1 MSIGIGLVFL
11 AELSSA
17 TCVPA
22 SETPELAKIEAT
34 NREVREAF
42 KAGDIE
48 RIALFHHDNVIKS
61 LGPDR
66 YFEGKE
72 ALKAD
77 LANTMSSV
85 TLEFGEGDDNY
96 REALTICG
104 DTAISI
110 TRFSI
115 GWKPLDGSDGGIAR
129 GRAMIVLVK
138 SDKAPHGWVT
148 LKEVIQPLPQRLAK

>member
-1 MSIGIGLVFL
+1 MGLMTTTAIIIG
-11 AELSSA
+11 LSSA
-17 TCVPA
+17 APQCLPA
-22 SETPELAKIEAT
+22 DQTPDYDNILKT
-34 NREVREAF
+34 NLEVRNAF

-48 RIALFHHDNVIKS
+48 RIAVFHHDDVIKS

-66 YFEGKE
+66 YFEGKD

-85 TLEFGEGDDNY
+85 NLEFGEGAENV
-96 REALTICG
+96 RESLTICG

-115 GWKPLDGSDGGIAR
+115 GWTPKDGSEGGVAR
-129 GRAMIVLVK
+129 GRAMIVLVR
-138 SDKAPHGWVT
+138 SDEAPHGWVT
-148 LKEVIQPLPQRLAK
+148 LREVIQPLS